1 MGLRPF
7 GPPGVRSLP
16 ATNPPDIRRSQV
28 ATLYATL
35 RGSYLRPMA
44 ELLDAGLQADRARLE
59 EIIKRLHELTI
70 RIGHEEMAATVSD
83 LRNRIFEPFMF
94 VIVGEVK
101 AGKSSFVNALL
112 ATGEEIAKAAP
123 QPMTDTIQQ
132 IIYGEERREVT
143 VNPYLKK
150 VFLPV
155 EILRE
160 IAIVDTPGTN
170 TIVEHHQEITEQFI
184 PASDL
189 IVFVFEAKNPYRQ
202 SAWDFF
208 KYIHGDWRKK
218 TIFVLQQ
225 KDLATEQELTVNLEG
240 VADKAHKEGIEHP
253 RVFAVSAKLE
263 QEGMYGSGFDTLRQ
277 YIADNITGGKA
288 PRLKLTNSVV
298 TAQTVNERIFD
309 GLQLRRS
316 QFEADTHFR
325 DDIQETLDQQVAQS
339 NKQVDLMVENLLHT
353 YDNITRNKLE
363 ELRSGLTMFGLIKRS
378 VASTFGSTPGA
389 KEWLEQLAADLETD
403 LNEKLRARLNDNVVD
418 LAESIQQMVKTID
431 LKIRGSETIL
441 SNDHEIFSS
450 IAERRENVL
459 RDLQDQFNRFV
470 SQTENFTDESL
481 FADRDNLAPNLAA
494 GGGIAALGV
503 ILMAMST
510 LPVIDV
516 TGGVLTTIGVIFAGF
531 STRSKRRRIVES
543 FEQEIEKGRV
553 KLATELEEKLK
564 SYITTLRKRIEAN
577 FSRFDEMLDRERKNL
592 LILEGTHQEVAQELE
607 QLAGEL

>member
-1 MGLRPF
+1 
-7 GPPGVRSLP
+7 
-16 ATNPPDIRRSQV
+16 
-28 ATLYATL
+28 
-35 RGSYLRPMA
+35 MA
-44 ELLDAGLQADRARLE
+44 NLLDAGLQAERARLE

-70 RIGHEEMAATVSD
+70 RIGHDEMAQTVSE

-150 VFLPV
+150 IFLPV
-155 EILRE
+155 DILQE

-208 KYIHGDWRKK
+208 TYIHGDWRKK

-225 KDLATEQELTVNLEG
+225 KDLATEQELAVNLAG
-240 VADKAHKEGIEHP
+240 VADKAKKEGIEHP

-263 QEGMYGSGFDTLRQ
+263 QEGMYDSGFEPLRQ
-277 YIADNITGGKA
+277 YISDNITGGRA
-288 PRLKLTNSVV
+288 PRLKLANSVL
-298 TAQTVNERIFD
+298 TAQTINSRIAD
-309 GLQLRRS
+309 GLLVRRS

-325 DDIQETLDQQVAQS
+325 TDIQQTLDEQVSQS
-339 NKQVDLMVENLLHT
+339 NRQVDLMVENLLLT
-353 YDNITRNKLE
+353 YDNITREKLT
-363 ELRSGLTMFGLIKRS
+363 ELRSGLTMFGLVKRS
-378 VASTFGSTPGA
+378 VASTFGSTPSA
-389 KEWLEQLAADLETD
+389 KTWLENLARDLEQD
-403 LNEKLRARLNDNVVD
+403 LNDKLRARLNENVGD
-418 LAESIQQMVKTID
+418 LAEQIQQMVKTID
-431 LKIRGSETIL
+431 LKIRSSQTIL
-441 SNDHEIFSS
+441 SNDHELFSS

-470 SQTENFTDESL
+470 SKTENFTDDEL
-481 FADRDNLAPNLAA
+481 FADRENLAPNLAA

-503 ILMAMST
+503 ILMALSS
-510 LPVIDV
+510 LPVLDV

-531 STRSKRRRIVES
+531 STRGKRRRIVEG
-543 FEQEIEKGRV
+543 FEQEIAGGRLR
-553 KLATELEEKLK
+553 LATELEEKLK
-564 SYITTLRKRIEAN
+564 DYIVTLRRRIEAN
-577 FSRFDEMLDRERKNL
+577 FGRFDEMLDREEKNL
-592 LILEGTHQEVAQELE
+592 LILEGTHREVAADLD
-607 QLAGEL
+607 QLAAEG

>member
-1 MGLRPF
+1 
-7 GPPGVRSLP
+7 
-16 ATNPPDIRRSQV
+16 
-28 ATLYATL
+28 
-35 RGSYLRPMA
+35 MA
-44 ELLDAGLQADRARLE
+44 NLLDAGLQAERARLE

-70 RIGHEEMAATVSD
+70 RIGHDEMAQTVSE

-132 IIYGEERREVT
+132 IIYGEERREVM

-150 VFLPV
+150 IFLPV
-155 EILRE
+155 DILQE

-208 KYIHGDWRKK
+208 TYIHGDWRKK

-225 KDLATEQELTVNLEG
+225 KDLATEQELAVNLAG
-240 VADKAHKEGIEHP
+240 VADKAKKEGIEHP

-263 QEGMYGSGFDTLRQ
+263 QEGMYDSGFEPLRQ
-277 YIADNITGGKA
+277 YISDNITGGRA
-288 PRLKLTNSVV
+288 PRLKLANSVL
-298 TAQTVNERIFD
+298 TAQTINSRIAD
-309 GLQLRRS
+309 GLLVRRS

-325 DDIQETLDQQVAQS
+325 TDIQQTLDEQVSQS
-339 NKQVDLMVENLLHT
+339 NRQVDLMVENLLLT
-353 YDNITRNKLE
+353 YDNITREKLT
-363 ELRSGLTMFGLIKRS
+363 ELRSGLTMFGLVKRS
-378 VASTFGSTPGA
+378 VVSTFGSTPSA
-389 KEWLEQLAADLETD
+389 KTWLEHLARDLEQD
-403 LNEKLRARLNDNVVD
+403 LNDKLRARLNENVGD
-418 LAESIQQMVKTID
+418 LAEQIQQMVKTID
-431 LKIRGSETIL
+431 LKIRSSQTIL
-441 SNDHEIFSS
+441 SNDHELFSS

-470 SQTENFTDESL
+470 SKTENFTDDEL
-481 FADRDNLAPNLAA
+481 FADRENLAPNLAA

-503 ILMAMST
+503 ILMALSS
-510 LPVIDV
+510 LPVLDV

-531 STRSKRRRIVES
+531 STRGKRRRIVEG
-543 FEQEIEKGRV
+543 FEQEIAGGRLR
-553 KLATELEEKLK
+553 LATELEEKLK
-564 SYITTLRKRIEAN
+564 DYIVTLRRRIEAN
-577 FSRFDEMLDRERKNL
+577 FGRFDEMLDREEKNL
-592 LILEGTHQEVAQELE
+592 LILEGTHREVAADLD
-607 QLAGEL
+607 QLAAEG

>member
-1 MGLRPF
+1 
-7 GPPGVRSLP
+7 
-16 ATNPPDIRRSQV
+16 
-28 ATLYATL
+28 
-35 RGSYLRPMA
+35 MA
-44 ELLDAGLQADRARLE
+44 QLIDAGLQADRARLE

-70 RIGHEEMAATVSD
+70 RIGHEEMATTVSD

-112 ATGEEIAKAAP
+112 DTGEEIAKAAP

-150 VFLPV
+150 IFLPV
-155 EILRE
+155 DILRE

-225 KDLATEQELTVNLEG
+225 KDLATEEELSVNLKG
-240 VADKAHKEGIEHP
+240 VADKARQEGIDDP
-253 RVFAVSAKLE
+253 RVYAVSAKQE
-263 QEGMYGSGFDTLRQ
+263 QAGVSISGFAPLRR
-277 YIADNITGGKA
+277 YIAENITGGKA
-288 PRLKLTNSVV
+288 PRLKLNNSVL
-298 TAQTVNERIFD
+298 TAQTVNSRIYD
-309 GLQLRRS
+309 GLLVRRS

-325 DDIQETLDQQVAQS
+325 SDIQETLDEQVAQS
-339 NKQVDLMVENLLHT
+339 NKQVDLMVENLLLT
-353 YDNITRNKLE
+353 YDNITRAKLE
-363 ELRSGLTMFGLIKRS
+363 ELRGGLSMFGLVKRS
-378 VASTFGSTPGA
+378 VASTFGSTPSA
-389 KEWLEQLAADLETD
+389 KVWLENLATGLETD
-403 LNEKLRARLNDNVVD
+403 LNDKLRARLNENVVD

-431 LKIRGSETIL
+431 LKIRSSQTIL
-441 SNDHEIFSS
+441 SNDHEVFSS

-470 SQTENFTDESL
+470 SKTENFTDESI
-481 FADRDNLAPNLAA
+481 FADRENLAPNLAA

-503 ILMAMST
+503 ILMALST
-510 LPVIDV
+510 LPVLDV
-516 TGGVLTTIGVIFAGF
+516 TGGVLTTVGVIFAGF
-531 STRSKRRRIVES
+531 STRGKRRRIVES
-543 FEQEIEKGRV
+543 FEQEIEGGRAR
-553 KLATELEEKLK
+553 LANELEEKLK
-564 SYITTLRKRIEAN
+564 AYISTLRKRIEAN
-577 FSRFDEMLDRERKNL
+577 FSRFDEMLDREKKNL
-592 LILEGTHQEVAQELE
+592 LILEGTHAEIERELE
-607 QLAGEL
+607 TLAAEI

>member
-1 MGLRPF
+1 
-7 GPPGVRSLP
+7 
-16 ATNPPDIRRSQV
+16 
-28 ATLYATL
+28 
-35 RGSYLRPMA
+35 MA
-44 ELLDAGLQADRARLE
+44 NLLDAGLQADRARLE

-70 RIGHEEMAATVSD
+70 RIGHDEMATTVSD

-150 VFLPV
+150 IFLPV
-155 EILRE
+155 DILRE

-225 KDLATEQELTVNLEG
+225 RDLATERELEVNLAG
-240 VADKAHKEGIEHP
+240 VAEKARAEGIEQP

-263 QEGMYGSGFDTLRQ
+263 QEGGEGSGFAPLRQ
-277 YIADNITGGKA
+277 YITDNITGGQA
-288 PRLKLTNSVV
+288 PRLKLNNSIV
-298 TAQTVNERIFD
+298 TAQTINARIAD
-309 GLQLRRS
+309 GLLLRRS

-325 DDIQETLDQQVAQS
+325 TDIQQTLDEQVAQS
-339 NKQVDLMVENLLHT
+339 NKQVDLMVENLLLT
-353 YDNITRNKLE
+353 YDGITRSKLA
-363 ELRSGLTMFGLIKRS
+363 ELRDGLSMFGLVKRS
-378 VASTFGSTPGA
+378 LASTFGSTPGA
-389 KEWLEQLAADLETD
+389 KTWLENLARDLETE
-403 LNEKLRARLNDNVVD
+403 LNDKLRARLNDNVVD

-431 LKIRGSETIL
+431 LKIRGSQTIL

-470 SQTENFTDESL
+470 SKTESFTDESL
-481 FADRDNLAPNLAA
+481 FADRENLAPNLAA
-494 GGGIAALGV
+494 GGGMAALGV
-503 ILMAMST
+503 ILMALSS
-510 LPVIDV
+510 LPVVDV
-516 TGGVLTTIGVIFAGF
+516 TGGVLTTVGIIFAGF
-531 STRSKRRRIVES
+531 STRGKRRRIVES
-543 FEQEIEKGRV
+543 FEQEIAGGRSR
-553 KLATELEEKLK
+553 LAGELEEKLK
-564 SYITTLRKRIEAN
+564 AYITTLRRRIEAN
-577 FSRFDEMLDRERKNL
+577 FARFDEMLDREQKNL
-592 LILEGTHQEVAQELE
+592 QILEGTHREVDEELAVLE
-607 QLAGEL
+607 REL

>member
-1 MGLRPF
+1 MTKL
-7 GPPGVRSLP
+7 
-16 ATNPPDIRRSQV
+16 I
-28 ATLYATL
+28 
-35 RGSYLRPMA
+35 
-44 ELLDAGLQADRARLE
+44 DAGLQADRARLE

-70 RIGHEEMAATVSD
+70 RIGHEEMAQTVSD

-112 ATGEEIAKAAP
+112 DTGEEIAKAAP

-150 VFLPV
+150 IFLPV

-225 KDLATEQELTVNLEG
+225 KDLATEQELEVNLAG
-240 VADKAHKEGIEHP
+240 VAEKARKEGIDQP
-253 RVFAVSAKLE
+253 QVFAVSAKVE
-263 QEGMYGSGFDTLRQ
+263 QGGGADSGFAPLRT
-277 YIADNITGGKA
+277 YISDNITGGKA
-288 PRLKLTNSVV
+288 PRLKLNNSVL
-298 TAQTVNERIFD
+298 TAQTINARIAD
-309 GLQLRRS
+309 GLLVRRS
-316 QFEADTHFR
+316 QFEADTYFR
-325 DDIQETLDQQVAQS
+325 QDIQQTLDEQVAQS
-339 NKQVDLMVENLLHT
+339 NKQVDLMVENLLLT
-353 YDNITRNKLE
+353 YDGITREKLA
-363 ELRSGLTMFGLIKRS
+363 ELRGGLSMFGLVKRS
-378 VASTFGSTPGA
+378 VASTFGSTPSA
-389 KEWLEQLAADLETD
+389 KTWLENLARDLETE
-403 LNEKLRARLNDNVVD
+403 LNDKLRARLNDNVVD

-431 LKIRGSETIL
+431 LKIRSSQTIL
-441 SNDHEIFSS
+441 NNDHEIFSN

-470 SQTENFTDESL
+470 SKTENFTDESL
-481 FADRDNLAPNLAA
+481 FADRENLAPNLAA

-503 ILMAMST
+503 ILMALST
-510 LPVIDV
+510 LPVVDV
-516 TGGVLTTIGVIFAGF
+516 TGGVLTTVGIIFAGF
-531 STRSKRRRIVES
+531 STRGTRRRIVES
-543 FEQEIEKGRV
+543 FEQEITTGRSR
-553 KLATELEEKLK
+553 LAGELEEKLK
-564 SYITTLRKRIEAN
+564 VYITTLRRRIEAN
-577 FSRFDEMLDRERKNL
+577 FSRFDEMLDREEKNL
-592 LILEGTHQEVAQELE
+592 LILEGTYQEVDRELATLSRE
-607 QLAGEL
+607 I